1 MQYQIWLAL
10 NVQSAKKVSFRVHA
24 YYEKTFQDL
33 PIQGKKVK
41 IILRNRKMLCMSK
54 DCETKTFA
62 ETFDFIKPKA
72 KKTNR
77 LEEEIINISN
87 NTSSIAASKVL
98 KKNIADVSKSTIC
111 NILKK
116 I

>member
-1 MQYQIWLAL
+1 
-10 NVQSAKKVSFRVHA
+10 
-24 YYEKTFQDL
+24 
-33 PIQGKKVK
+33 
-41 IILRNRKMLCMSK
+41 MSK